1 MKLSRRTLI
10 AGAGVAAIFPDIPA
24 LAQPK
29 PETAYP
35 TRPIKWV
42 IPNPPG
48 GIADLVGRTAGEIM
62 SRSLGQ
68 PIVLDNR
75 PGAASTV
82 AAALVAHSV
91 PDGYTVMMSTEY
103 ALSTAAL
110 LRRDLP
116 YDPKRDLLPLG
127 VLARFP
133 LALIVNAKLPVRN
146 VRELVDY
153 VKARPGRVNYASAGS
168 GTAYHLAAELFKSQ
182 QALEMSHVPYQ
193 GGAAIYTSLV
203 RRDTDM
209 SFAALNTFLPHIAT
223 GQLRALAIASDQRAP
238 VLPDVPTFAEEGF
251 PDFKVA
257 LDLGMAVPAS
267 TPPEVVR
274 RLSSA
279 MALVWAD
286 EGYRKR
292 LIPSGVEVPQPHTSQ
307 EYQQELAREGRRLQA
322 LIVKHKL
329 SFD

>member
-1 MKLSRRTLI
+1 MKCSRRSLI
-10 AGAGVAAIFPDIPA
+10 ASAAIGALLPQVSA
-24 LAQPK
+24 LAQSRT
-29 PETAYP
+29 ETTYP
-35 TRPIKWV
+35 TKPIKWV

-68 PIVLDNR
+68 PFVLENR
-75 PGAASTV
+75 PGAASTL
-82 AAALVAHSV
+82 AAAMVAHGAA
-91 PDGYTVMMSTEY
+91 DGYTLLMSTEY

-116 YDPKRDLLPLG
+116 YMPTRDLLPLG

-133 LALIVNAKLPVRN
+133 LALIVNAQLPVRN
-146 VRELVDY
+146 VRELLDY
-153 VKARPGRVNYASAGS
+153 LKARPGQVNYASAGA
-168 GTAYHLAAELFKSQ
+168 GTAYHLAAELFKAQ
-182 QALEMSHVPYQ
+182 HGIEINHVPYQ

-203 RRDTDM
+203 RRDTELA
-209 SFAALNTFLPHIAT
+209 FAALSTFLPHIAS
-223 GQLRALAIASDQRAP
+223 GQLRALAIASDRRVP
-238 VLPDVPTFAEEGF
+238 VLPGVPTFAEEGVA
-251 PDFKVA
+251 DFKVA
-257 LDLGMAVPAS
+257 LDLGIAVPAS

-286 EGYRKR
+286 EGYRNR

-307 EYQQELAREGRRLQA
+307 EYQQELAREGQRWQA

-329 SFD
+329 RFD